1 LCNITYLSAVGFF
14 SLSNCT
20 YVGSLQIV
28 MLNVLGEISYIIL
41 FYFAKC
47 STSCV
52 PYPAFLKCVDYTV
65 KNIGLIETFLFG

>member
-1 LCNITYLSAVGFF
+1 
-14 SLSNCT
+14 
-20 YVGSLQIV
+20 